1 LTDTATRLSQ
11 NVQQIVMYG
20 NKWRGNNGPML
31 ETIFGKS
38 DTEAQSGFNTIFNTG
53 FDVARQMQDV
63 DLQKN
68 DFDVQK
74 NDFDVQKNDYDG
86 YKNEYDVHEND
97 FDVYSRD
104 LNKSKIHS
112 HKSDFGVQKRN
123 FEVNKE
129 GFNGQMSDSDH
140 EIHVHKNDFNVYK
153 RDFFDDQKRDFEVN
167 NGGFNDQKTYTDDEI
182 NLRKNDFNVDKREFQ
197 NRNFDDQKR
206 DFDLSSFDPEVDAA
220 GFVLNYSIFYS
231 AFRDIIFGLE
241 ILVFYDVHGKS
252 SFLAF
257 FPQIHWQVHQNMTL
271 KVGPGMVLSPIKIV
285 PVFAHRVIFEEII
298 IT

>member
-1 LTDTATRLSQ
+1 
-11 NVQQIVMYG
+11 
-20 NKWRGNNGPML
+20 ML
-31 ETIFGKS
+31 EPIFGNRFHHTDES

-53 FDVARQMQDV
+53 FDVARQIQDV
-63 DLQKN
+63 DLHKS
-68 DFDVQK
+68 
-74 NDFDVQKNDYDG
+74 DYDG
-86 YKNEYDVHEND
+86 
-97 FDVYSRD
+97 
-104 LNKSKIHS
+104 
-112 HKSDFGVQKRN
+112 HKSDFNAYARDLNNSDIHGHRSNFGGQKRN

-129 GFNGQMSDSDH
+129 GFNRQMSDTDH

-153 RDFFDDQKRDFEVN
+153 RDFFE
-167 NGGFNDQKTYTDDEI
+167 
-182 NLRKNDFNVDKREFQ
+182 
-197 NRNFDDQKR
+197 DQKR

-241 ILVFYDVHGKS
+241 ILVFYDVRGKS
-252 SFLAF
+252 SYFAF

-271 KVGPGMVLSPIKIV
+271 QVGPGLVLSPIKIV

>member
-1 LTDTATRLSQ
+1 
-11 NVQQIVMYG
+11 MYG
-20 NKWRGNNGPML
+20 NKWRGNYGPML
-31 ETIFGKS
+31 EPIFGNRFHPTDES

-53 FDVARQMQDV
+53 FDVAIQMQDF
-63 DLQKN
+63 DLHKN

-86 YKNEYDVHEND
+86 HKSEYDIHEND
-97 FDVYSRD
+97 FDAYVRGF
-104 LNKSKIHS
+104 NKSKIHV

-123 FEVNKE
+123 FEVNNG
-129 GFNGQMSDSDH
+129 GFDGKNNDSDD
-140 EIHVHKNDFNVYK
+140 EINFHKNDFNFYK
-153 RDFFDDQKRDFEVN
+153 RDF
-167 NGGFNDQKTYTDDEI
+167 
-182 NLRKNDFNVDKREFQ
+182 L
-197 NRNFDDQKR
+197 NRNFDFQNR

-241 ILVFYDVHGKS
+241 ILVFYDVRGKS
-252 SFLAF
+252 SYLVF

-271 KVGPGMVLSPIKIV
+271 QGGPGMVLSPIKIV

-298 IT
+298 IN